1 MIIPTSESDPL
12 FAEDGTPFR
21 EKMLVWIQREFADV
35 LGKNVSLLKSPG
47 GLQELSRVYSDREFN
62 QSPQKKSA

>member
-21 EKMLVWIQREFADV
+21 EKMLVWIQREFADI
-35 LGKNVSLLKSPG
+35 LGNNVSLLNSPG
-47 GLQELSRVYSDREFN
+47 GLEELSRVYSVSELN
-62 QSPQKKSA
+62 QSRQKKSA